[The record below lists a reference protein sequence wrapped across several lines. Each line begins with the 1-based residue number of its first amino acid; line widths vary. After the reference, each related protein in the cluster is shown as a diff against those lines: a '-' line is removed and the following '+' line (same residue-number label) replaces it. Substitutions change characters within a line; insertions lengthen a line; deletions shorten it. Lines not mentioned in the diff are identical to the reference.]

1 MKLYLVWNGELSE
14 EFECLVGDSRPAHR
28 HATSHTIA
36 GYLLR
41 EGGGAG
47 NQLQT
52 WRVLKA
58 NEVVDDHAFDRLVR
72 KVKDGLAKSRRVGI
86 SFSEIGIPL
95 HALQKVAEEA
105 QARVIFEVIFED
117 SEATRDEEPPER
129 S

>member
-1 MKLYLVWNGELSE
+1 MKVYLVWNGDLSE
-14 EFECLVGDSRPAHR
+14 DFECLVGDSRPAHR
-28 HATSHTIA
+28 HATAHTLA

-52 WRVLKA
+52 WQVLKA

-72 KVKDGLAKSRRVGI
+72 KVKEGLASSRQVGI

-95 HALQKVAEEA
+95 YALQKVAEEA
-105 QARVIFEVIFED
+105 QARVMFEVIFED
-117 SEATRDEEPPER
+117 SEATWDD
-129 S
+129 